1 MVKTD
6 YFSNFASMVI
16 THVDDFEVF
25 DNYMFATKLNTVSA
39 SIYWLLL
46 FLFWWHRYSIE
57 LQFLHVTSV

>member
-1 MVKTD
+1 
-6 YFSNFASMVI
+6 MVI

-46 FLFWWHRYSIE
+46 FLFWWHCYSIE
-57 LQFLHVTSV
+57 LQFLTSV